1 MISSLNVL
9 HREQRVLEDFKD
21 IMKELKVHGVTIKNY
36 DKLSE
41 KEQEIIKREF
51 FEQIYPVIMPIAI
64 DATHPFPHLNN
75 LSFALALK
83 FEDRKENI
91 KYGLIRIPRI
101 LPSFLKVENCL
112 SPWSR
117 VGWTTS
123 VRELFQGLRKFFSNP
138 FSEVTSEIGPD
149 YLEELRKGREGKGKN
164 GL

>member
-1 MISSLNVL
+1 
-9 HREQRVLEDFKD
+9 
-21 IMKELKVHGVTIKNY
+21 MKELKVHGVTIKNY

-101 LPSFLKVENCL
+101 LPSFLKVENCFI
-112 SPWSR
+112 PME
-117 VGWTTS
+117 S
-123 VRELFQGLRKFFSNP
+123 VVDHFSTELFQGLKKISSTP
-138 FSEVTSEIGPD
+138 FEL
-149 YLEELRKGREGKGKN
+149 LEMPILR
-164 GL
+164 